1 VTLETP
7 LKYHHWG
14 KSVSTADEYN
24 GVDIRG
30 EVILLS
36 RNIIIA
42 GEDIESWGG
51 QVVTG
56 TMNDFVDNEIVFRN
70 G

>member
-1 VTLETP
+1 MLTTP

-14 KSVSTADEYN
+14 ASESTANNYN
-24 GVDIRG
+24 GADMRG

-36 RNIIIA
+36 RSIVIA

-51 QVVTG
+51 
-56 TMNDFVDNEIVFRN
+56 
-70 G
+70 